1 MDSQYAKWFAGI
13 ANEMDT
19 KLDSFEVAAL
29 TSYFDGVI
37 PLQDT
42 ALGLA
47 ALPSQGPPGTT
58 RRYPQ
63 STPSTLAL
71 PKIKGA
77 NEIIW
82 PYERDV
88 GFGENWRNDF
98 NSLSAQ
104 HYRAKPLLQPIC
116 AQWINSNAFTA
127 RLIRAFIIDGY
138 YWALLLSEESN
149 VSAAA
154 QYFILASK
162 EFLYNPFRNA
172 DKQNNPWVTGWGNET
187 QLWTGERGF
196 NMERWNFWKS
206 QWGALRVREELSDD
220 AREAAR
226 RAEVAMDKAER
237 QKER

>member
-1 MDSQYAKWFAGI
+1 MRPMD
-13 ANEMDT
+13 
-19 KLDSFEVAAL
+19 KLQCLYCSPHRRFYYRWILLGVAVIVEAL
-29 TSYFDGVI
+29 ERRIDF
-37 PLQDT
+37 
-42 ALGLA
+42 
-47 ALPSQGPPGTT
+47 T
-58 RRYPQ
+58 R
-63 STPSTLAL
+63 L
-71 PKIKGA
+71 
-77 NEIIW
+77 
-82 PYERDV
+82 
-88 GFGENWRNDF
+88 
-98 NSLSAQ
+98 
-104 HYRAKPLLQPIC
+104 
-116 AQWINSNAFTA
+116 TA
-127 RLIRAFIIDGY
+127 R
-138 YWALLLSEESN
+138 EESN